1 MATAIFFASSTGN
14 SEEIAS
20 KISSLLNNIEVFDLS
35 ETNVEKIND
44 YDKIILGGST
54 CGDGE
59 LNDDWEDVWG
69 DFCKLDFSN
78 KTVALFCLGDQ
89 ESYSDEFSSAL
100 GTIYEQVNSAGA
112 NVVGFTSTSGYYHDG
127 SKAQI
132 DDKFVGLIL
141 DEDNQS
147 DLTDE
152 RIENWINE
160 IKAKILQIKFSILRF
175 LNIL

>member
-14 SEEIAS
+14 SEEIANKIAS
-20 KISSLLNNIEVFDLS
+20 KLDDIEVFDLAS
-35 ETNVEKIND
+35 TKVEKINN

-54 CGDGE
+54 WGDGE

-69 DFCKLDFSN
+69 DFCKLDLSN
-78 KTVALFCLGDQ
+78 KIIALFGLGDQ
-89 ESYSDEFSSAL
+89 ESYSDEFCSAL
-100 GTIYEQVNSAGA
+100 GIIYEQISSTKA
-112 NVVGFTSTSGYYHDG
+112 NIIGFTSTQGYYHDA

-132 DDKFVGLIL
+132 EDKFVGLII

-152 RIENWINE
+152 RIQNWVNQ
-160 IKAKILQIKFSILRF
+160 IKAEIL
-175 LNIL
+175 

>member
-20 KISSLLNNIEVFDLS
+20 KISSKLDGIEVFDLAG
-35 ETNVEKIND
+35 TKIEKINN

-54 CGDGE
+54 WGDGE
-59 LNDDWEDVWG
+59 LNDDWEDAWA
-69 DFCKLDFSN
+69 DFCKLDLSS
-78 KTVALFCLGDQ
+78 KTIALFGLGDQ
-89 ESYSDEFSSAL
+89 ESYSDEFCSAL
-100 GTIYEQVNSAGA
+100 GIIYEQVNSSGA
-112 NVVGFTSTSGYYHDG
+112 EIVGFTSTQGYYHDA

-132 DDKFVGLIL
+132 EDKFVGLIL

-152 RIENWINE
+152 RIENWVNE
-160 IKAKILQIKFSILRF
+160 IKE
-175 LNIL
+175 NIL

>member
-54 CGDGE
+54 WGDGE

-69 DFCKLDFSN
+69 DFCKLDLSS
-78 KTVALFCLGDQ
+78 KTIALFGLGDQ
-89 ESYSDEFSSAL
+89 ESYSDEFCSAL
-100 GTIYEQVNSAGA
+100 GIIYEQVDSMGA
-112 NVVGFTSTSGYYHDG
+112 KIVGLTSSEGYYHDA

-132 DDKFVGLIL
+132 KDKFVGLVL
-141 DEDNQS
+141 DEDNQD

-152 RIENWINE
+152 RIKNWVNE
-160 IKAKILQIKFSILRF
+160 IKEDIL
-175 LNIL
+175 

>member
-20 KISSLLNNIEVFDLS
+20 KIASKLNNIEVFDLS
-35 ETNVEKIND
+35 GTKIDKINN

-54 CGDGE
+54 WGDGE

-69 DFCKLDFSN
+69 DFCKLDLSS
-78 KTVALFCLGDQ
+78 KTIALFGLGDQ
-89 ESYSDEFSSAL
+89 ESYSDEFCSAL
-100 GTIYEQVNSAGA
+100 GIIYEQAKSMNAKII
-112 NVVGFTSTSGYYHDG
+112 GFTSSEGYYHDT

-132 DDKFVGLIL
+132 DNEFVGLVI

-152 RIENWINE
+152 RIAKWVNE
-160 IKAKILQIKFSILRF
+160 IKEDIL
-175 LNIL
+175 

>member
-20 KISSLLNNIEVFDLS
+20 KISSKLDGIEVFDLAG
-35 ETNVEKIND
+35 TKIEKINN

-54 CGDGE
+54 WGDGE
-59 LNDDWEDVWG
+59 LNDDWEDAWA
-69 DFCKLDFSN
+69 DFCKLDLSS
-78 KTVALFCLGDQ
+78 KTIALFGLGDQ
-89 ESYSDEFSSAL
+89 ESYSDEFCSAL
-100 GTIYEQVNSAGA
+100 GIIYEQVNSSGA
-112 NVVGFTSTSGYYHDG
+112 KIIGFTSTQGYYHDA

-132 DDKFVGLIL
+132 EDKFVGLIL

-152 RIENWINE
+152 RIENWVNE
-160 IKAKILQIKFSILRF
+160 IKE
-175 LNIL
+175 NIL